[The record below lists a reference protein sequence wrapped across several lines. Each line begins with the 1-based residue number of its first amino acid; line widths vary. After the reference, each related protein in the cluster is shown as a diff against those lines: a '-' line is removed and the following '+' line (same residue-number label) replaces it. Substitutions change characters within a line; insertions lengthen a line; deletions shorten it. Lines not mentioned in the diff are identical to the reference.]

1 MQSRHKDEND
11 DGEEAE
17 HEGKG
22 EGEARERASERA
34 SERERAWRGR
44 VGRQLSMA
52 IVPLLTAPLAIAM
65 VMAEHGDDGKAPAR
79 RVDDCGRALHADRTP
94 LR

>member
-1 MQSRHKDEND
+1 MRVR
-11 DGEEAE
+11 
-17 HEGKG
+17 
-22 EGEARERASERA
+22 ARARRESEQASER
-34 SERERAWRGR
+34 ERERAWRGR

-52 IVPLLTAPLAIAM
+52 IIPLLTAPLAIAM